1 MSALRQFLRSNKGL
15 TFAALLLALGLGIA
29 IGTVVSD
36 GVFSAGQKEQ
46 VAELKIQG
54 SGNPQVLDQSV
65 NLAEGFARVATTVGP
80 TVVNISTTAVIKQRS
95 SSSRRQQPD
104 PEPFQDFF
112 GEDFFDR
119 FFGPNTP
126 GEKRVSS
133 LGSGVI
139 VDSKGYILTNDHVVS
154 AADKINVKLSSGDS
168 YIARVVGEDREN
180 DLAVLKIDVP
190 KTLPFAKVGDTGTL
204 HVGDWVVAIGS
215 PFGLEQTVT
224 AGIVSATGRI
234 GFSSGS
240 GRGIIPFTPGGFGD
254 YIQTDAA
261 INPGN
266 SGGALVN
273 TRGEIVG
280 INTFISTKSGGSE
293 GVGFAIPSGVF
304 VNSYNQLVSKGKIE
318 RGWLGVSMNVYDMTD
333 ELAQYF
339 GVAGN
344 DPQGIKDGDGVLVT
358 QLIDEKGD
366 PAETGPAYKAGIRPE
381 DVIVKFGG
389 REIETIYDLRS
400 AVANTPPG
408 QTVPVIVVRKGE
420 VKRLNVTLAERTLE
434 QADRRGNGDDSL
446 SFDEKEEKE
455 KPKEIGLEFETLS
468 QQDAAK
474 LGLEDSRG
482 VRIISVAPG
491 SLADE
496 AGLEPNQVIT
506 HVNGTPVNRSQEFYD
521 RIRSM
526 PSGKGVI
533 LRVISVLA
541 DDRQNRQ
548 RSISYTSFVKP

>member
-15 TFAALLLALGLGIA
+15 TFAALLITLGLGIA

-36 GVFSAGQKEQ
+36 GVFSAGEREQ

-54 SGNPQVLDQSV
+54 PGSPQVLDQHA
-65 NLAEGFARVATTVGP
+65 NLADGFARVATTVGP

-95 SSSRRQQPD
+95 SRSRRQPD
-104 PEPFQDFF
+104 PEPFEDFF
-112 GEDFFDR
+112 GQDFFDR
-119 FFGPNTP
+119 FFGPAPP
-126 GEKRVSS
+126 GERRVSS

-154 AADKINVKLSSGDS
+154 AADKINVKLSSGET

-190 KTLPFAKVGDTGTL
+190 KPLPFAKVGDTSSV

-240 GRGIIPFTPGGFGD
+240 GRGIIPFTEGFGD

-273 TRGEIVG
+273 TRGEVVG

-304 VNSYNQLVSKGKIE
+304 VNSYNQLVTKGKIE
-318 RGWLGVSMNVYDMTD
+318 RGWLGVSMNVYDMTE

-339 GVAGN
+339 GVAGT
-344 DPQGIKDGDGVLVT
+344 DPQGVKDGDGVLVT

-408 QTVPVIVVRKGE
+408 QTVPVLVVRKGE

-434 QADRRGNGDDSL
+434 DRDRRGNGDDSL
-446 SFDEKEEKE
+446 SFDEKEEQE

-474 LGLEDSRG
+474 LGLESSRG

-496 AGLEPNQVIT
+496 AGLEADQVIT
-506 HVNGTPVNRSQEFYD
+506 HVNGTPVSRSQEFYD

-526 PSGKGVI
+526 PSGKGVV
-533 LRVISVLA
+533 LRVVTVSA
-541 DDRQNRQ
+541 DQRQNRQ
-548 RSISYTSFVKP
+548 TSISYTSFVKP